1 LGDDVRTIEWSGH
14 PFGDAP
20 AGHAGGMPSSSQ
32 RPGQEAGAEQH
43 HLGSRLLDPLA
54 ARHAKQLAHA
64 EDLAGGTD
72 AAQTK
77 TARKS
82 GAKRA
87 TIDLNG
93 PLGDDWIMFYG
104 YRNAS
109 GPIGQL
115 LLGPAGLIA
124 MTSLCIDAEV
134 HCRGDKW
141 HAEKIIKG
149 DSRKHELSLD
159 DEHGRSPSVELN
171 QATDTL
177 EKFLH
182 AAGAKLSVP
191 RVVLLNHPTV
201 REGEWHRPAVH
212 VFGSTYDFLTWVHT
226 LPKIFD
232 RGQKRHL
239 QELITG
245 GDHQHPGPGAELA
258 QTGEHDES

>member
-1 LGDDVRTIEWSGH
+1 MRTIEWSGH

-20 AGHAGGMPSSSQ
+20 AGNSGGTPSWSQ
-32 RPGQEAGAEQH
+32 RLGPDAGAEQH

-72 AAQTK
+72 AGQAK
-77 TARKS
+77 TARRS

-124 MTSLCIDAEV
+124 MTSLSIDAEV

-141 HAEKIIKG
+141 HAEKVSKG
-149 DSRKHELSLD
+149 DPHKHELSLD
-159 DEHGRSPSVELN
+159 DEHGRSPSLELN
-171 QATDTL
+171 QAADTL

-182 AAGAKLSVP
+182 AADAKLSVP
-191 RVVLLNHPTV
+191 RVVLLNHPTGSA
-201 REGEWHRPAVH
+201 GEWHRPTVH
-212 VFGSTYDFLTWVHT
+212 VFGSTFDFISWVHK

-245 GDHQHPGPGAELA
+245 GDHQHQAPV
-258 QTGEHDES
+258 QS